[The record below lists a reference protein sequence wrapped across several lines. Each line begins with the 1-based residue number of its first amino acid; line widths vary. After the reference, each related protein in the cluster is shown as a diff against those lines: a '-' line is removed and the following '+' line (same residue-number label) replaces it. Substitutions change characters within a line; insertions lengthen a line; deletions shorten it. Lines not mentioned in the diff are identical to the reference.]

1 MKICE
6 GNVSETIF
14 HVPNHIT
21 QHMERLILCFI
32 SVSVTHSHAINR
44 EGKKNKTKHNDFNAG
59 LGLIWN

>member
-14 HVPNHIT
+14 HVSNHIT
-21 QHMERLILCFI
+21 QHMGRLILYFI
-32 SVSVTHSHAINR
+32 SVSVTHSHAFNR
-44 EGKKNKTKHNDFNAG
+44 GEKNDFNVG